1 MIRNGIFALAM
12 ASAATLSAAE
22 VEQVIVRQQWPW
34 STAVKVEYRLSGV
47 TAPVDIDVAAEIDG
61 MPVAA
66 ASLDAAVSGARH
78 GLSSG
83 GAYSF
88 TIDPVAA
95 FGSESLDI
103 GRLRVQLSTRAAE
116 PSITNALYRV
126 FDLASGEMEELSK
139 ADIMNGGY
147 GTYETNFAFVGTT
160 SLSDVFIWTGVT
172 NDVKYMTTHLVL
184 RRIPAAGQTFMLGA
198 DSNTD
203 HVVAYSYPRYQ
214 VRMTNDYWM
223 GVFELT
229 QSQYKRLMNGAAP
242 SYFNNPAYADTRPVE
257 QVSFQML
264 RGASLGK
271 AWGDGV
277 PLATAR
283 QVDSGSLIANL
294 RAVASN
300 AYVFDLPTET
310 QWEIA
315 CRAGT
320 ETTFY
325 DGSNFPSSGYSSM
338 FLASLN
344 PLARYNWNGGLAD
357 KRDTTAP
364 NPPAADCDVS
374 RGTARVGSYLPN
386 AYGLYDM
393 LGNVNEW
400 CLDVYGNDPSSQD
413 VQVEPM
419 GAALPGDDGRRVARS
434 GSWNANA
441 GNVRASARNKVAV
454 TTYTSGYGA
463 RICISAE

>member
-1 MIRNGIFALAM
+1 M
-12 ASAATLSAAE
+12 
-22 VEQVIVRQQWPW
+22 
-34 STAVKVEYRLSGV
+34 
-47 TAPVDIDVAAEIDG
+47 
-61 MPVAA
+61 
-66 ASLDAAVSGARH
+66 
-78 GLSSG
+78 
-83 GAYSF
+83 
-88 TIDPVAA
+88 
-95 FGSESLDI
+95 
-103 GRLRVQLSTRAAE
+103 
-116 PSITNALYRV
+116 
-126 FDLASGEMEELSK
+126 
-139 ADIMNGGY
+139 
-147 GTYETNFAFVGTT
+147 
-160 SLSDVFIWTGVT
+160 FIWTGVT

-203 HVVAYSYPRYQ
+203 HVVANSYPRYQ

-264 RGASLGK
+264 RGTSLG
-271 AWGDGV
+271 
-277 PLATAR
+277 
-283 QVDSGSLIANL
+283 
-294 RAVASN
+294 

-357 KRDTTAP
+357 VRDTTAP
-364 NPPAADCDVS
+364 TPAADCDVS

-400 CLDVYGNDPSSQD
+400 CLDVYGNDPSSPD

-419 GAALPGDDGRRVARS
+419 GAALPGDDGRRVARN

-441 GNVRASARNKVAV
+441 GAVRASARNKVAM
-454 TTYTSGYGA
+454 TTYTSEYGA